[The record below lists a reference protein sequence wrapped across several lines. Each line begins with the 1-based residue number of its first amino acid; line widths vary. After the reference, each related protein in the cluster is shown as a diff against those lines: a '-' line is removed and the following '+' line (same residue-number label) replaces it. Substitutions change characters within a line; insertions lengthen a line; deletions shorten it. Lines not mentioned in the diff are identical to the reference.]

1 MKKWLIFAS
10 VLCLVF
16 VAAACGSNSNGNND
30 GSNAASSTVADVV
43 IKASSWEFDQPEYHI
58 KKGQSIKLEL
68 IDGVHGVE
76 IEKSNLKLAQ
86 NKIKTVT
93 LDAGEYEISCNIP
106 CGQGHSKM
114 TAKLIVEEA

>member
-16 VAAACGSNSNGNND
+16 IVAACGANSNSNE
-30 GSNAASSTVADVV
+30 SEAASSTVADVV
-43 IKASSWEFDQPEYHI
+43 IKASSWDFDQPEYRV
-58 KKGQSIKLEL
+58 KKGQTIKLEL

-76 IEKSNLKLAQ
+76 IEKTNLKLVQ
-86 NKIKTVT
+86 NKTKTVD
-93 LDAGEYEISCNIP
+93 LEAGEYEITCNIP

-114 TAKLIVEEA
+114 RAKLIVEAA